1 MSAIRAKII
10 ECKNETSMTAVT
22 PFFREQ
28 GQGLSVVC
36 LHSNAST
43 SVQWRALSELLADR
57 MRVVAVDSYGAGK
70 SPDWPG
76 QRALQLQDEA
86 ELVAAVLPPAP
97 EPFHLVGHS
106 YGAAVALKLAL
117 MQPDRVRSMVLYEPT
132 LFSLIADDDPLNSPA
147 EGIWRAASDAADA
160 IDRGDTAAAA
170 RRFIDYWMGP
180 GTWAAMP
187 AARQAVVAP
196 SMRPVRSWRDVAMRR
211 DFGPDALATLKLPVL
226 LMWGE
231 QSPASALAVVDVL
244 RRALPQVQAAPQ
256 AGLGHMA
263 PITHAAQINPQI
275 AEFIA
280 RH

>member
-1 MSAIRAKII
+1 MTTTAI
-10 ECKNETSMTAVT
+10 
-22 PFFREQ
+22 PYFRKQ
-28 GQGLSVVC
+28 GQGVSVVC

-43 SVQWRALSELLADR
+43 SAQWRALSELLAGR

-76 QRALQLQDEA
+76 QRELQLQDEA
-86 ELVAAVLPPAP
+86 ELVAAVLPPSP

-132 LFSLIADDDPLNSPA
+132 LFSLVAGDDPLNSPA

-160 IDRGDTAAAA
+160 IDRGDLAAAA
-170 RRFIDYWMGP
+170 QRFIDYWMGP

-196 SMRPVRSWRDVAMRR
+196 SMRPVRSWRDVAMRP

-231 QSPASALAVVDVL
+231 QSPVSALAVVDVL
-244 RRALPQVQAAPQ
+244 RDALPHAVLAPQ
-256 AGLGHMA
+256 TGLGHMA
-263 PITHAAQINPQI
+263 PITHPERINAQI
-275 AEFIA
+275 AAFID
-280 RH
+280 RR